1 MKERNIKRLI
11 ILLSAGLFLLACLA
25 PVSVSSASFPY
36 RKGDKIILTVPFAP
50 GGGFDTY
57 TRLLAPP
64 LEKAIEKMGGINV
77 SCIVKNVP
85 GAGGRVAH
93 EQVFRIK
100 PDGRTLLLA
109 HGGALPYHEVIYKA
123 RLKTSEFTYL
133 GQISEFRNS
142 IVVRS
147 DLPIN
152 SFWDLV
158 KRSQQKP
165 ILMASAG
172 VGDDPHISPLL
183 VKAFLKEE
191 GIEWNMDFVQ
201 FEGTAPARAS
211 LPRKETEAIYTV
223 IGTLYPIV
231 ASGDGKFII
240 VFAKERDYRCPDVPT
255 IFEEKVPRANQIL
268 EAVSSAWA
276 LVGPPKMPAET
287 TRVLRKA
294 VAEVVNG
301 KEFLGRAEK
310 AKRTVFYLPGE
321 ESQKLTSAKV
331 EIIRRYEKM
340 IKDAMGLK

>member
-1 MKERNIKRLI
+1 MRKKSTVRLMI
-11 ILLSAGLFLLACLA
+11 GFSLVLFLLGCLTFG
-25 PVSVSSASFPY
+25 SASAAKFPF
-36 RKGDKIILTVPFAP
+36 RNGDKIILTVPFAP

-77 SCIVKNVP
+77 SCIVKNLP

-93 EQVFRIK
+93 EKVFRSK
-100 PDGRTLLLA
+100 PNGRTILLA
-109 HGGALPYHEVIYKA
+109 HGGALPYHQVIYKA
-123 RLKTSEFTYL
+123 RLETSQFTYL

-142 IVVRS
+142 IVVRT

-158 KRSQQKP
+158 KRSQKQP

-183 VKAFLKEE
+183 IKAFLKEE

-223 IGTLYPIV
+223 IGSLYPIV

-255 IFEEKVPRANQIL
+255 IFEEKVPRANQIM
-268 EAVSSAWA
+268 EAVSSAWTM
-276 LVGPPKMPAET
+276 VGPPKMPDET
-287 TRVLRKA
+287 TRVLREAIKT
-294 VAEVVNG
+294 VVNG

-310 AKRTVFYLPGE
+310 AKRTVFYRSGP
-321 ESQKLTSAKV
+321 ESQQITSGKV
-331 EIIRRYEKM
+331 QVIKRYENM
-340 IKDAMGLK
+340 IKAAMGLK

>member
-1 MKERNIKRLI
+1 MMLFS
-11 ILLSAGLFLLACLA
+11 LVLFLLGCLTFG
-25 PVSVSSASFPY
+25 SASAAKFPF
-36 RKGDKIILTVPFAP
+36 KNGDKIVLTVPFAP

-64 LEKAIEKMGGINV
+64 LEKVIEKMGGINV
-77 SCIVKNVP
+77 SCIVKNLP

-93 EQVFRIK
+93 EKVFRSK
-100 PDGRTLLLA
+100 PNGRTMLLA
-109 HGGALPYHEVIYKA
+109 HGGALPYHQVIYKA
-123 RLKTSEFTYL
+123 RLETSKYTYL

-158 KRSQQKP
+158 KRSQKQP

-183 VKAFLKEE
+183 IKAFLKEE

-223 IGTLYPIV
+223 IGSLYPIV

-240 VFAKERDYRCPDVPT
+240 VFAKER
-255 IFEEKVPRANQIL
+255 EEKVPKANQIM
-268 EAVSSAWA
+268 EAVSSAWTM
-276 LVGPPKMPAET
+276 VGPPKMPAET
-287 TRVLRKA
+287 TKVLREAIKA
-294 VAEVVNG
+294 VVNG
-301 KEFLGRAEK
+301 KEFLGRAKK
-310 AKRTVFYLPGE
+310 AKRTVFYRSGP
-321 ESQKLTSAKV
+321 ESQQLTTGKV
-331 EIIRRYEKM
+331 QVIKRYEGM